1 MKISAVL
8 AGLALSSAWVSAAN
22 AGILFGPSQGSYS
35 STLGGTVNIPFTVT
49 LTGGTTT
56 ADLSYVGF
64 NFITSGDTAL
74 VSNYSWSFEPAL
86 GGTVGPV
93 TYSRFF
99 SSPVALG
106 TTATLLGT
114 LTVNLSNVGPGTTV
128 FLTPGQGS
136 GPQWLWQGTNCPT
149 NPDMGTVS
157 ITVPGPG
164 AAGLFGIAGLLVA
177 RRRRSGV

>member
-8 AGLALSSAWVSAAN
+8 AGLALSSIVVPVAN
-22 AGILFGPSQGSYS
+22 AGIFFGPSQGSYNS
-35 STLGGTVNIPFTVT
+35 SLGATVNIPFTVT

-64 NFITSGDTAL
+64 NFITSGDTGL
-74 VSNYSWSFEPAL
+74 VSNYSWTFEPSL

-106 TTATLLGT
+106 TTSTLLGT
-114 LTVNLSNVGPGTTV
+114 LTVNLSAAGPGTTV
-128 FLTPGQGS
+128 FLRSGQGS
-136 GPQWLWQGTNCPT
+136 GPQWDWQGTNCPN
-149 NPDMGTVS
+149 NPEMGTVA

-164 AAGLFGIAGLLVA
+164 ATALLGFAGLLVA
-177 RRRRSGV
+177 RRRR